1 MPNFFKKGLFIFLT
15 ILFVG
20 LIIWSF
26 LGMSRREG
34 FGGTATQKNNNLY
47 SASVSF
53 DNNIYSIIVTNA
65 KSVPIAAFYTNP
77 VTQATLSNI
86 TSVTFD
92 SQSNDVLW
100 KAATATIDIDTT
112 KSIYTIN
119 CTLSDKSKMTF
130 VGPYTATSAAD
141 AKIAADAAAA
151 KIAADAAAS
160 KIAADA
166 AAAAANITKNASS
179 NYENYNHFNGSS
191 YPTMFYGPSG
201 GTAQIMNAAGTY
213 TLVLT
218 DSNGK
223 TTTYSTQSYNSNAN
237 QGNGNINTI
246 TQTTYY
252 GPDGTTATV
261 TSGGNGQYMVKVTNA
276 NGNTTVYYPTQTGQT
291 PGAGQTPGPGQT
303 PTPDNWKSWANWFNN
318 STDQNNNDDKY
329 SSSLPKGVPSSL
341 IPPGQEDLYILK
353 SEVVPP
359 VCPMCPTANCPKS
372 NSKCQPC
379 PACAR
384 CPEPAFD
391 CKKVPNYNSKSNGL
405 IPEAIL
411 PNSYSTFG
419 M

>member
-1 MPNFFKKGLFIFLT
+1 MMPHFFKKGLFIFLT

-34 FGGTATQKNNNLY
+34 FGSATTQKNNNLY

-65 KSVPIAAFYTNP
+65 KNVPIAAFYTNP

-86 TSVTFD
+86 ATVTFE
-92 SQSNDVLW
+92 SKSNEDLW
-100 KAATATIDIDTT
+100 KTATATIAIDTSKNT
-112 KSIYTIN
+112 YTVT

-130 VGPYTATSAAD
+130 VGPYTDTIAAD
-141 AKIAADAAAA
+141 AKKAADEKAADEKAAAA
-151 KIAADAAAS
+151 KKAADA
-160 KIAADA
+160 KTDADY
-166 AAAAANITKNASS
+166 KKASS

-191 YPTMFYGPSG
+191 YPTMFYGPGG

-223 TTTYSTQSYNSNAN
+223 TTTYSTQATNSNAN

-261 TSGGNGQYMVKVTNA
+261 TSGGNGQYIVKVANT

-291 PGAGQTPGPGQT
+291 GQTPGPGQT

-318 STDQNNNDDKY
+318 SSDQNNNDDKY
-329 SSSLPKGVPSSL
+329 SSSLPKGVPRSL

-372 NSKCQPC
+372 NSTCQPC

-391 CKKVPNYNSKSNGL
+391 CKKIPNYNSKSNGL

>member
-15 ILFVG
+15 ILFVV

-34 FGGTATQKNNNLY
+34 FEGAATQKNNNLY

-65 KSVPIAAFYTNP
+65 MSVPIAAFYTNP
-77 VTQATLSNI
+77 VNQATLSNI
-86 TSVTFD
+86 TSVTFE
-92 SQSNDVLW
+92 SKSNEDLW
-100 KAATATIDIDTT
+100 KTATATIAIDTSKNT
-112 KSIYTIN
+112 YTVT

-130 VGPYTATSAAD
+130 VGPYIDTAAAD
-141 AKIAADAAAA
+141 AKKAADE
-151 KIAADAAAS
+151 KAADE
-160 KIAADA
+160 KAADEKA
-166 AAAAANITKNASS
+166 AHAKTDAAEKKASS

-213 TLVLT
+213 SLVLT

-223 TTTYSTQSYNSNAN
+223 TTTYSTQARNSNAN

-252 GPDGTTATV
+252 GPGGTTATV
-261 TSGGNGQYMVKVTNA
+261 TSGSNGQYIVKVTNA
-276 NGNTTVYYPTQTGQT
+276 NGNTTVYYPTQTQGGQSNS
-291 PGAGQTPGPGQT
+291 PDQT

-318 STDQNNNDDKY
+318 SSDQNNNDNKY
-329 SSSLPKGVPSSL
+329 SSSLPKGVPRGL

-359 VCPMCPTANCPKS
+359 VCPMCPTAICPKS
-372 NSKCQPC
+372 DSKCQPC

-391 CKKVPNYNSKSNGL
+391 CKKVPNYNSTSNAL
-405 IPEAIL
+405 IPQAIL